1 MYSNVRLQKEFVI
14 DHPVVAYNRLLG
26 GDFLMRIEIFTNDAL
41 KEKVQ
46 DYSRWQTLN
55 GDYVEIATVGNTY
68 IERCLDMLA
77 QFSQKYPNHP
87 LYDIWERYIQHF
99 EEELFSRKIS
109 FVST

>member
-55 GDYVEIATVGNTY
+55 GDYVEIATVGN

-87 LYDIWERYIQHF
+87 NYDIWECYIQHF